1 MCVKNTEKN
10 YIQNQIKEIRIIQG
24 LTLEDISKRTG
35 LSVGYICHLE
45 KGSRNNP
52 SYNSMVKISRA
63 LNKEIGE
70 VFEGTNTSNYRNKKQ
85 EQE

>member
-1 MCVKNTEKN
+1 MCIKHTENN
-10 YIQNQIKEIRIIQG
+10 YIQNQIKQIRIIQG
-24 LTLEDISKRTG
+24 LTLEDVSKRTG

-52 SYNSMVKISRA
+52 SYNAMVKIAKA

-70 VFEGTNTSNYRNKKQ
+70 VFEGTNTSNYRMQKQ